1 MAINSFFRLAILPAS
16 GHEVSRENGG
26 ILECVNRRSDG
37 NVKRYGCLCDGSAN
51 NNTT

>member
-1 MAINSFFRLAILPAS
+1 MAINSCFHLAILSAS
-16 GHEVSRENGG
+16 GHEVSRENEG
-26 ILECVNRRSDG
+26 ILECINRDSDG